1 MIEKYGGDKKKIREN
16 IGKEPITKYMERK
29 EQEKKNNP
37 NDIRKTHC
45 YLYIFTK
52 K

>member
-1 MIEKYGGDKKKIREN
+1 MGEIKKIREN
-16 IGKEPITKYMERK
+16 IGKEPISKYMEKK
-29 EQEKKNNP
+29 EQEKKNDP
-37 NDIRKTHC
+37 NNIRQTHC